1 MTITLVSNQ
10 RLTYYYP
17 LVRTVLGQALVATSL
32 MFGVM
37 ALYGISSMSYLSM
50 ATP

>member
-1 MTITLVSNQ
+1 MTITSVSNQ

-17 LVRTVLGQALVATSL
+17 LVRTVLGQVPAVMSL

-37 ALYGISSMSYLSM
+37 ALYGTFSMSYLST
-50 ATP
+50 ATL